1 MASSDDD
8 TRSLDELLASVHPGL
23 DPVDQAIMDAAPVKL
38 NHTRS
43 GAVKRER
50 DVVERPRTSKRRLAP
65 PEWRCMQ
72 AIRVLEDH
80 FEDKGG
86 VSHDILYCLE
96 TIEEAVLFG

>member
-8 TRSLDELLASVHPGL
+8 TRSLDELLRSVSGGL

-38 NHTRS
+38 NHTCS

-50 DVVERPRTSKRRLAP
+50 DVVECPRTSKRRLAP

-72 AIRVLEDH
+72 ALRVLEDH

-86 VSHDILYCLE
+86 VSHDILHCLE

>member
-1 MASSDDD
+1 
-8 TRSLDELLASVHPGL
+8 
-23 DPVDQAIMDAAPVKL
+23 MDAAPVKL
-38 NHTRS
+38 NHPRS
-43 GAVKRER
+43 GAVKRGR

-86 VSHDILYCLE
+86 VSHEILYCLE